1 MTFTL
6 GMSNA
11 ALNAR
16 IADTFA
22 AFRAAGAPTTIAH
35 VRDALNWRHMPVW
48 ETEQLVARG
57 WLRRVANVAGVD
69 CVDGRYE
76 PTKVGTGR

>member
-1 MTFTL
+1 M

-16 IADTFA
+16 IADVFA
-22 AFRAAGAPTTIAH
+22 AFRKAGKPETIAH
-35 VRDALNWRHMPVW
+35 VQDSLGWRFQPVW
-48 ETEQLVARG
+48 EVEQLVARG
-57 WLRRVANVAGVD
+57 WLRRVANVPGVH

-76 PTKVGTGR
+76 PTAPCSGR